1 MLDVIA
7 QLLRL
12 QERDK
17 KLLDV
22 QNELA
27 RLIPQRQNLETKA
40 AAASAQLNAAKQ
52 KFKEL
57 ETARKASELDVEQR
71 KQLIGKYS
79 LQQYQTKKN
88 DEYRA
93 LAHEIELCQAEIRKL
108 EDGQL
113 ESDGAGG
120 SRPQG
125 NCRGQRRLPGGQPGG
140 GVQAGGAESVR
151 VLPLKQTA
159 ELQAGRE
166 ALATAVDAPTRA
178 RYERLFQSK
187 NGRVLVGV
195 DHGVCGGC
203 HMKLPAQS
211 VITCQS
217 AQEIVTCPNCA
228 RILYYSRDMDLTVA
242 E

>member
-17 KLLDV
+17 NILDI

-40 AAASAQLNAAKQ
+40 AAALEQLTAAKQ
-52 KFKEL
+52 KFKEM

-93 LAHEIELCQAEIRKL
+93 LAHEIEQCQAEIRKL
-108 EDGQL
+108 EDRQL
-113 ESDGAGG
+113 EFME
-120 SRPQG
+120 
-125 NCRGQRRLPGGQPGG
+125 
-140 GVQAGGAESVR
+140 QAEQAQKETAAANAICQDVNQVVASKLAELIASETS
-151 VLPLKQTA
+151 LLKQAA
-159 ELQAGRE
+159 ELQTGRE
-166 ALATAVDAPTRA
+166 ALANAVDAPARS
-178 RYERLFQSK
+178 RYERLFQTK

-217 AQEIVTCPNCA
+217 AQEMVTCPNCA
-228 RILYYSRDMDLTVA
+228 RILYYTREMDLTVA

>member
-12 QERDK
+12 QERDQK
-17 KLLDV
+17 ILDI

-40 AAASAQLNAAKQ
+40 AAALEQLSAAKH

-88 DEYRA
+88 EEYRA
-93 LAHEIELCQAEIRKL
+93 LAHEIEQCQAEIHKL

-113 ESDGAGG
+113 EFME
-120 SRPQG
+120 
-125 NCRGQRRLPGGQPGG
+125 
-140 GVQAGGAESVR
+140 QAETAQKETAAANALCKEVNQVVESKLAELNASESS
-151 VLPLKQTA
+151 LLKQTA

-166 ALATAVDAPTRA
+166 ALANAVDAATRA

-187 NGRVLVGV
+187 NGRVLVGI

-217 AQEIVTCPNCA
+217 AQEMVTCPNCA
-228 RILYYSRDMDLTVA
+228 RILFYAPEMDLTVA

>member
-12 QERDK
+12 QERDQK
-17 KLLDV
+17 ILDI

-40 AAASAQLNAAKQ
+40 AAALEQLSAAKH

-88 DEYRA
+88 EEYRA
-93 LAHEIELCQAEIRKL
+93 LAHEIEQCQAEIHKL

-113 ESDGAGG
+113 EFME
-120 SRPQG
+120 
-125 NCRGQRRLPGGQPGG
+125 
-140 GVQAGGAESVR
+140 QAETAQKETAAANALGKEVNQVVESKLAELNASESS
-151 VLPLKQTA
+151 LLKQTA

-166 ALATAVDAPTRA
+166 ALANAVDASARA

-187 NGRVLVGV
+187 NSRVLVGI

-217 AQEIVTCPNCA
+217 AQEMVTCPNCA
-228 RILYYSRDMDLTVA
+228 RILFYSPGMDLTVA

>member
-12 QERDK
+12 QDRDK
-17 KLLDV
+17 KILDI

-40 AAASAQLNAAKQ
+40 AAAMEQLSAAKH

-57 ETARKASELDVEQR
+57 EAARKASELDVEQR

-79 LQQYQTKKN
+79 MQQYQTKKN
-88 DEYRA
+88 EEYRA
-93 LAHEIELCQAEIRKL
+93 LAHEIEQCQAEIRKL

-113 ESDGAGG
+113 EFME
-120 SRPQG
+120 
-125 NCRGQRRLPGGQPGG
+125 
-140 GVQAGGAESVR
+140 QAETAQKEIAAANAVFTEANQVVASKLAE
-151 VLPLKQTA
+151 LKASESSLLNQSKD
-159 ELQAGRE
+159 LQAGRE
-166 ALATAVDAPTRA
+166 ALACAVDTSARA

-217 AQEIVTCPNCA
+217 GQEIVTCPNCG
-228 RILYYSRDMDLTVA
+228 RILFYSQGMDLTVA
-242 E
+242 D